1 MNPNVNTLFSLDI
14 IEGQVD
20 ADFDKL
26 ETLLL
31 DNYSNKWSDDP
42 TNTRYEDSSCPPSPI
57 LDDIFDQIYKDV
69 YKVTKEEV
77 IVSDYWGHIH
87 EKNMSTSA
95 HCHGDSMASGVV
107 YIAAPEGAGSIVF
120 RSNLDPAHKNKFIKS
135 FLPVRG
141 HYYIFPGF
149 LEHYVTRNNS
159 EEMRVSLSF
168 NLSAKNDRL
177 IKYN

>member
-1 MNPNVNTLFSLDI
+1 MNPNVNTLFSVDI

-26 ETLLL
+26 EKLLL
-31 DNYSNKWSDDP
+31 DNYSNKWCADP
-42 TNTRYEDSSCPPSPI
+42 TNTRYEDSYCPSSPI
-57 LDDIFDQIYKDV
+57 VDDIFDQIYNDLS
-69 YKVTKEEV
+69 KVINEEV
-77 IVSDYWGHIH
+77 IISNYWGHIH

-95 HCHGDSMASGVV
+95 HCHRGSLAAGVV
-107 YIAAPEGAGSIVF
+107 YITAPSGAGSIVF
-120 RSNLDPAHKNKFIKS
+120 RSNLDIADKNKFIKS
-135 FLPVRG
+135 FPPVRG
-141 HYYIFPGF
+141 HYYIFPGY

-159 EEMRVSLSF
+159 EKMRVSLSF